1 MISYLHGHILI
12 KEDRS
17 IIVNT
22 GAIGYQVFVPNQ
34 IMSETNVDDEISLF
48 VHTHV
53 REDQITLYGF
63 KTYDELRLFKLLL
76 TVSGIGPKIALEIIS
91 SPSSLIVNAIAS
103 EDTVTLSK
111 IPGLGK
117 KTAER
122 LILELKNKIGAFV
135 TIGEH
140 QTSSIRQ
147 NHEEAISA
155 LNSLGYSRYQ
165 IIKSFENMSKEIT
178 TTEEIVRYFL
188 KTI

>member
-1 MISYLHGHILI
+1 MISYLKGLILI

-17 IIVNT
+17 LIINT
-22 GAIGYQVFVPNQ
+22 GAVGYQVFVPNQ
-34 IMSETNVDDEISLF
+34 VISETNATDEISLF
-48 VHTHV
+48 IHTHV

-63 KTYDELRLFKLLL
+63 SIYEELKLFKLLL

-91 SPSSLIVNAIAS
+91 SPLSLISNAIAS
-103 EDTVTLSK
+103 EDKITLSK

-122 LILELKNKIGAFV
+122 LILELKNKIDAF
-135 TIGEH
+135 IGFGER

-155 LNSLGYSRYQ
+155 LTSLGYSRYQ

-188 KTI
+188 KMI